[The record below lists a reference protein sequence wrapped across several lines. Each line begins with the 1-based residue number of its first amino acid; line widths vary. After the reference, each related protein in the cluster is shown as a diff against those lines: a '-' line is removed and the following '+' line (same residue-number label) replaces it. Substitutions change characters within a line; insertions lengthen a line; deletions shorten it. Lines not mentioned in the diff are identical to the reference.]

1 MDMHRSPITLLR
13 PRVAAMCALLMIA
26 ATLTAPA
33 AQGQAVNPRGA
44 APPAAG
50 GFDSPRA
57 DAQPAPATTSPATT
71 TPLATEPVTTAPVT
85 TAPVTTDP
93 LTTQP
98 ATAPIDQSAAA
109 TVSEPATPIVATLL
123 PFVTA
128 PIAIPEGT
136 QYGYLRTVFNG
147 FGYVEMRPDA
157 LHLSPQSAVGPVLNS
172 GAFGYNTHAALVS
185 GNAAI
190 PAGTYSL
197 RFSVKT
203 VAQLRAVN
211 PASWERAW
219 LLFDYVDPDNFSYL
233 VLKANGWELGHLEN
247 AVQGFDAT
255 GSDRYFPVGAVDKVT
270 VVRSSERL
278 TIVVNNVTLFDTANT
293 RPAMS
298 QVSAV
303 YTEDA
308 HIAVDLWTISNAPPR
323 TAATPSGGGNAVQP
337 RAAAPSAPTG

>member
-1 MDMHRSPITLLR
+1 
-13 PRVAAMCALLMIA
+13 MCALLMVA
-26 ATLTAPA
+26 TTLTAPA

-44 APPAAG
+44 APPSVG
-50 GFDSPRA
+50 GLDAPRTE
-57 DAQPAPATTSPATT
+57 AQP
-71 TPLATEPVTTAPVT
+71 APVT
-85 TAPVTTDP
+85 TAPVTTVP
-93 LTTQP
+93 VAAEPTTTAPVTAQSAP
-98 ATAPIDQSAAA
+98 APIDQSAAS
-109 TVSEPATPIVATLL
+109 TVSDPATPIVATLL

-128 PIAIPEGT
+128 PTAIPEGT

-172 GAFGYNTHAALVS
+172 GAYGYNTHAALVS

-203 VAQLRAVN
+203 VAQLRAVS
-211 PASWERAW
+211 PAPWERAW
-219 LLFDYVDPDNFSYL
+219 LIFDYVNDENFSYL
-233 VLKANGWELGHLEN
+233 ILKSNGWELGHLEN
-247 AVQGFDAT
+247 AVQLFDAT
-255 GSDRYFPVGAVDKVT
+255 GSDRYFPVGALDKVT
-270 VVRSSERL
+270 IVRSSERL
-278 TIVVNNVTLFDTANT
+278 TIVVNDNTLFDTDATT

-298 QVSAV
+298 QVSAI

-323 TAATPSGGGNAVQP
+323 TAATPSGGGNTVQP